1 MKDCS
6 YCWACYTDAMI
17 LSAQTPD
24 PYTRKALI
32 REAYRWLQRYFD
44 AEDREV
50 ARLERLAAR

>member
-1 MKDCS
+1 M
-6 YCWACYTDAMI
+6 DAMI